1 MPFILI
7 FCAYLIANVYMIRY
21 ARKALPSDQRK
32 TKTILTVLFA
42 LCALAIFPEFLFKKY
57 ISETGIMQSL
67 HFIGCSW
74 LVFTLYMTIG
84 LLLFDI
90 LKLFRIKIKHSFWIT
105 LAVVSGLLG
114 YGYWNYRNPKIKNI
128 ELNTN
133 GKLNKEITIAAVSDI
148 HLGYGTGKEQMK
160 EYVQLI
166 NSQNPD
172 IIIIGGD
179 LIDNDIRPVRL
190 NKMQEELNSL
200 KAPSGVFMAPGNHD
214 YFSGIENTRKFL
226 SETQVVLL
234 EDSVAVIEDLGIQIA
249 GRKDKRQK
257 DRLPLNK
264 LMQGTDGE
272 KPVILI
278 DHQPY
283 DLQETA
289 DNNVY
294 LQFSGHTHRGQIW
307 PLNWLT
313 DNLFEV
319 SHGYVKK
326 GESNIY
332 VSSGLSLWGPP
343 FRIGT
348 ESEVVVFRLK

>member
-1 MPFILI
+1 MPFIFI
-7 FCAYLIANVYMIRY
+7 FCAYLIANVYIIRY
-21 ARKALPSDQRK
+21 ARKALPSDRRK

-57 ISETGIMQSL
+57 IGETGIMQSL
-67 HFIGCSW
+67 HFVGCSW
-74 LVFTLYMTIG
+74 LVFTLYMTVG
-84 LLLFDI
+84 LLVFDI

-105 LAVVSGLLG
+105 LAAVSVLLG
-114 YGYWNYRNPKIKNI
+114 YGYWNYRNPNIKNI
-128 ELNTN
+128 ELDTN
-133 GKLNKEITIAAVSDI
+133 GKLKKEITIAAVSDI

-179 LIDNDIRPVRL
+179 LIDNDIRPVWMRR
-190 NKMQEELNSL
+190 MQDELNSL
-200 KAPSGVFMAPGNHD
+200 KAPSGVYMAPGNHD
-214 YFSGIENTRKFL
+214 YFSGIENTRKFI
-226 SETQVVLL
+226 SKTQITLL

-257 DRLPLNK
+257 DRLPLK
-264 LMQGTDGE
+264 QLMQRTDSE
-272 KPVILI
+272 MPVILI